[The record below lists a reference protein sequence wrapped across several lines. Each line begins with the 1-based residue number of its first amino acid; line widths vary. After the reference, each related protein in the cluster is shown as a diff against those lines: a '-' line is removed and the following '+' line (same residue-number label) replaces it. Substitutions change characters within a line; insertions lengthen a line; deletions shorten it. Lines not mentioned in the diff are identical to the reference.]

1 MKRLYTNLIV
11 AILIACITGTSVNS
25 AYALGLK
32 NNKKS
37 QTMTLPKNN
46 KKDYSIENRT
56 KYTNDTHTIFSLDD
70 CIRIAIEYNPAI
82 QASFYN
88 QDAYK
93 SKIGQA
99 WANYFPSISA
109 GLELSRTGNHYNKEI
124 PPYYRRSIYNSTGY
138 VPSISA
144 NMLLFDFGKTKAVAD
159 MAQKQYEGAQ
169 ENTKENINI
178 IIYDIKATYYN
189 ILFAHAQVQVYHD
202 TVKDYEL
209 QLNQAKGF
217 YEYGKKPRLDIVTAE
232 YNLGKAKLNLV
243 KAEEI
248 LKVAKIRLSKIMGIP
263 EYTNYELSDEM
274 SLNKFGID
282 SDEAIKLA
290 FELRPELIAAQK
302 EMEAAKM
309 NLRAE
314 RRNFTPNI
322 GIYGSYGNNLGS
334 EYDVRTG
341 QIGVGLNYN
350 GLNIVRIKKQVDE
363 ARSTYNMTKARY
375 QEVKDTVYYNVKK
388 CYTELQTASEAI
400 VMAKLAL
407 DQAKE
412 QYRQVT
418 GRYKAGVGDAI
429 ELKDGENTYL
439 NARLDFYN
447 AILNYNVTAANLEQ
461 EIGIPLKKAEEKVI
475 DITREDL

>member
-1 MKRLYTNLIV
+1 MKRFHINF
-11 AILIACITGTSVNS
+11 LIAVLITTIVGVNS
-25 AYALGLK
+25 DTAKAFGFKHKK
-32 NNKKS
+32 NS
-37 QTMTLPKNN
+37 QSIAVPKVN
-46 KKDYSIENRT
+46 KKDYNIDNRA
-56 KYTNDTHTIFSLDD
+56 KYTNDMHSVFSLDD

-93 SKIGQA
+93 SRIGQA
-99 WANYFPSISA
+99 WANYFPSINA
-109 GLELSRTGNHYNKEI
+109 GFEFSRTGSHYNKEI
-124 PPYYRRSIYNSTGY
+124 PPYYKRSVYDTNGY
-138 VPSISA
+138 VPSVSA
-144 NMLLFDFGKTKAVAD
+144 NMLIFDFGKTKAIAD
-159 MAQKQYEGAQ
+159 MAKRQYEGAQ

-189 ILFAHAQVQVYHD
+189 ILFAQAQVQVYQD

-209 QLNQAKGF
+209 QLSQAKGF
-217 YEYGKKPRLDIVTAE
+217 YEYGKKPKLDIVTAE

-243 KAEEI
+243 KAEDI

-263 EYTNYELSDEM
+263 EYINYELSDEM

-290 FELRPELIAAQK
+290 FELRPELISAQK

-314 RRNFTPNI
+314 KRNFTPNI
-322 GIYGSYGNNLGS
+322 GIFGSYGNNLGS
-334 EYDVRTG
+334 EYDVQTG
-341 QIGVGLNYN
+341 QFGVGLNYN
-350 GLNIVRIKKQVDE
+350 GLNILRIKKQVDE

-375 QEVKDTVYYNVKK
+375 QEVKDTVYFNVKK
-388 CYTELQTASEAI
+388 CYTELQTAAEAI

-447 AILNYNVTAANLEQ
+447 AVLNYNVTAANLEQ
-461 EIGIPLKKAEEKVI
+461 EIGIPLKQAEEKVI
-475 DITREDL
+475 DITQEDL